1 MLLLLLEIRRLGIL
15 KMMLMEK
22 VEEEKGSSL
31 TRKTLYMSSPPALG
45 RICSSL
51 RPRRGCFL
59 AMEEASLSRCR
70 KRGALSKCSPR
81 GGVSASTRMRT
92 GPLLWEHF
100 DREPRGVAVPAS
112 NSFYSTLQI
121 SLLQSMKTDGISN

>member
-1 MLLLLLEIRRLGIL
+1 MVKGVDGDDMLMVAREAVV

-81 GGVSASTRMRT
+81 GGQRVHTHAHWPSAL
-92 GPLLWEHF
+92 GAF
-100 DREPRGVAVPAS
+100 
-112 NSFYSTLQI
+112 
-121 SLLQSMKTDGISN
+121 